1 MGRES
6 MAEKE
11 KRQMVQKSDNEFVK
25 SRIELHCIVPF
36 ANTIIPDSR
45 KRKQPLRT
53 RTFPNLRTMNGLQFI
68 DGIGTSGCLR
78 AERFPLPVQPAFGR
92 TRKIPPGHLLPPDRG
107 NNGGGGIPGWCFR
120 HQPGFLLAYGQ
131 WFRIPSGF
139 LYVVPVLLFVCS
151 PCSQCRRSEF
161 PPSVVRVWTILLP
174 FHAPRSS
181 G

>member
-92 TRKIPPGHLLPPDRG
+92 TRKIPLYIFNAIFIKIVDSLFLQKVVDRRFPIFTSKISSSIEKRLKIGGARARQLFHNNEQLPKGKHKERPD
-107 NNGGGGIPGWCFR
+107 
-120 HQPGFLLAYGQ
+120 
-131 WFRIPSGF
+131 
-139 LYVVPVLLFVCS
+139 
-151 PCSQCRRSEF
+151 SQISCRAEK
-161 PPSVVRVWTILLP
+161 LM
-174 FHAPRSS
+174 
-181 G
+181 